1 MDDKVQMLT
10 KNVDHLRQEVSEK
23 NETIKKLID
32 VIDKTVKPKGLDETD
47 EYNNS
52 VAEYKDQITEENLEK
67 QRKNITTRR
76 RSKRNKPEETE
87 IGDTA
92 QSIVNQPSAQP
103 FDEITFL
110 RDEIRN
116 KNKIIEFL
124 TGRNTV
130 DPTYRFIIDEE
141 EDDDLEE
148 QETVPIPMDDDSMMH
163 DRTLEIM
170 ERLFIEEMQPTESTL
185 HSIHETEIEF
195 TQQSIDSLEEDVII
209 TNETVDGT
217 EERLMALVEERK
229 SNEEHINQRMD
240 KIEQMILQINKDDEM
255 LSVAPWDK
263 HSNGFA
269 SSYMKKNGHQPGKGL
284 GKTGSGITE
293 PISSEK
299 KTLDAGATNSVT
311 WPKGTI
317 LVAGASMIGG
327 LEEKKMSR
335 TGRVKVRSHGGA
347 TILDMRDHLNAI
359 LRKKPDHLV
368 LHVHSNDAQNKDTSA
383 DDMFDQLMDLKAF
396 AEDKVANIKVTL
408 SLPIVRTDNNLAN
421 AKQIQLKNRLKRS
434 GLEVIVNDDIEK
446 DDLAR
451 KGLHLKNSGTR
462 KLAKNIIDYLKSV

>member
-1 MDDKVQMLT
+1 MELAGYVGL
-10 KNVDHLRQEVSEK
+10 
-23 NETIKKLID
+23 
-32 VIDKTVKPKGLDETD
+32 KPYLFD
-47 EYNNS
+47 
-52 VAEYKDQITEENLEK
+52 
-67 QRKNITTRR
+67 
-76 RSKRNKPEETE
+76 KPEETTE
-87 IGDTA
+87 IK
-92 QSIVNQPSAQP
+92 
-103 FDEITFL
+103 FL
-110 RDEIRN
+110 RDEIHN
-116 KNKIIEFL
+116 KNNIIEFL
-124 TGRNTV
+124 TGRNTI
-130 DPTYRFIIDEE
+130 DPTYRSIIDEE

-148 QETVPIPMDDDSMMH
+148 QETVPIPMDNDSMMH

-185 HSIHETEIEF
+185 HSSHQTEIEF

-209 TNETVDGT
+209 TSGTAVGT
-217 EERLMALVEERK
+217 EE
-229 SNEEHINQRMD
+229 NINQRMD

-255 LSVAPWDK
+255 LSVAPWGK

-269 SSYMKKNGHQPGKGL
+269 SSYMKKNGHQPGQGL

-317 LVAGASMIGG
+317 LIAGASMIGG

-359 LRKKPDHLV
+359 LRKKPDNLI
-368 LHVHSNDAQNKDTSA
+368 LHVHSNDAQNKHTSA

-446 DDLAR
+446 EDLAR

-462 KLAKNIIDYLKSV
+462 KLAKNIIEYLKSV